1 MFGMDS
7 NKTPSEIIA
16 ELCVEAGISKS
27 ELARRLE
34 ITPSQI
40 TRILNGDTKTISSD
54 ILIKLTKLFGVSA
67 DYLLGITDKKEII
80 KEKHTTRVPMLLMS
94 SAFPLGRCIEFIESI
109 DDVPQK
115 EMAYAE
121 YYYFSGRHEKA
132 VEYAEMYLNCEDIML
147 KLSASLIYTFANLSL
162 DRIHSAR
169 FGLER
174 LKEYLKEAM
183 LEETDKKTRA
193 CCVFVA
199 TAAHTLLH
207 IPVGDLPPL
216 AEYLSEF
223 TKGMQLWGA
232 YVLAHKAYL
241 VKDYQRSLGIVQT
254 CLMTCSKVY
263 PIAMIYLNLVVA
275 MDLMN
280 LKETDKAKVY
290 FMKAWEISRP
300 DNLIE
305 GIGEHHGLLQGLIE
319 TCMKKDYPEDYA
331 RIINITYK
339 FSAGWRRIHNPD
351 TNEDVADNLTTTEFT
366 IAMLANRGWTNKEI
380 SEYLEITPRT
390 VKQHLTCVFNKLNIE
405 NRKQLKNFMLR

>member
-1 MFGMDS
+1 MDS

-80 KEKHTTRVPMLLMS
+80 KEKQTTRIPMLLMS
-94 SAFPLGRCIEFIESI
+94 SAFPLGKCIEFIESI
-109 DDVPQK
+109 EGIPQK

-132 VEYAEMYLNCEDIML
+132 IEFAEMYLNSEDIML
-147 KLSASLIYTFANLSL
+147 KLLASLIYTFANLSL

-183 LEETDKKTRA
+183 AEETDKKTRA

-254 CLMTCSKVY
+254 CLMTCSKTY
-263 PIAMIYLNLVVA
+263 PIAMIYLNLVAA
-275 MDLMN
+275 MDLINM
-280 LKETDKAKVY
+280 KETEKAKIY
-290 FMKAWEISRP
+290 FMKAWEISKP
-300 DNLIE
+300 DDLIE

-319 TCMKKDYPEDYA
+319 ACMKKDYPEDYA
-331 RIINITYK
+331 RIIDITYK

-351 TNEDVADNLTTTEFT
+351 TNEDVADNLTTTEFA
-366 IAMLANRGWTNKEI
+366 IAMLANKGWTNKEI
-380 SEYLEITPRT
+380 AEYLGITQRT

>member
-1 MFGMDS
+1 MDS

-275 MDLMN
+275 IDLMN

-290 FMKAWEISRP
+290 FMKVWEISRP
-300 DNLIE
+300 DNQIE

>member
-1 MFGMDS
+1 MDS

-67 DYLLGITDKKEII
+67 DYWLGITDKKEII

-290 FMKAWEISRP
+290 FMKVWEISRP

-305 GIGEHHGLLQGLIE
+305 GIGEHHGILQGLIE

>member
-1 MFGMDS
+1 MDS

-290 FMKAWEISRP
+290 FMKAMG
-300 DNLIE
+300 DF
-305 GIGEHHGLLQGLIE
+305 
-319 TCMKKDYPEDYA
+319 K
-331 RIINITYK
+331 
-339 FSAGWRRIHNPD
+339 AG
-351 TNEDVADNLTTTEFT
+351 
-366 IAMLANRGWTNKEI
+366 
-380 SEYLEITPRT
+380 
-390 VKQHLTCVFNKLNIE
+390 
-405 NRKQLKNFMLR
+405 

>member
-1 MFGMDS
+1 MDS

-275 MDLMN
+275 MDLKN

-290 FMKAWEISRP
+290 FMKVWEISRP

>member
-1 MFGMDS
+1 MDS

-290 FMKAWEISRP
+290 FMKVWEISRP

-319 TCMKKDYPEDYA
+319 ACMKKDYPEDYA
-331 RIINITYK
+331 RIIDITYK

-366 IAMLANRGWTNKEI
+366 IAMLANRGWTN
-380 SEYLEITPRT
+380 T
-390 VKQHLTCVFNKLNIE
+390 
-405 NRKQLKNFMLR
+405 M

>member
-1 MFGMDS
+1 MDS

-290 FMKAWEISRP
+290 FMKVWEISRP

-405 NRKQLKNFMLR
+405 NRKQLKNFMLI

>member
-1 MFGMDS
+1 MDS

-232 YVLAHKAYL
+232 YVLAHKVYL

-290 FMKAWEISRP
+290 FMKVWEISRP

-305 GIGEHHGLLQGLIE
+305 GIGEHHGILQGLIE

>member
-1 MFGMDS
+1 MDS

-290 FMKAWEISRP
+290 FMKVWEISRP

-305 GIGEHHGLLQGLIE
+305 GIGEHHRLLQGLIE

>member
-1 MFGMDS
+1 MDS

-80 KEKHTTRVPMLLMS
+80 KEKHTTRVPMLFMS

-109 DDVPQK
+109 DDIPQK

-290 FMKAWEISRP
+290 FMKVWEISRP

-351 TNEDVADNLTTTEFT
+351 TNENVADNLTTTEFT

>member
-1 MFGMDS
+1 MDS

-16 ELCVEAGISKS
+16 ELCVEEGISKS

-290 FMKAWEISRP
+290 FMNVWEISRP

-319 TCMKKDYPEDYA
+319 ACMKKDYPEDYA
-331 RIINITYK
+331 RIIDITYK

-351 TNEDVADNLTTTEFT
+351 TNEDVADNLTTTEFA
-366 IAMLANRGWTNKEI
+366 IAMLANKGWTNKEI
-380 SEYLEITPRT
+380 AEYLGITQRT

>member
-1 MFGMDS
+1 MDS

-263 PIAMIYLNLVVA
+263 PIAMIYLNLVAA

-290 FMKAWEISRP
+290 FMKVWEISRP

-351 TNEDVADNLTTTEFT
+351 TNENVADNLTTTEFT

>member
-1 MFGMDS
+1 MDS

-232 YVLAHKAYL
+232 YVLTHKAYL

-290 FMKAWEISRP
+290 FMKVWEISRP

>member
-1 MFGMDS
+1 MDS

-67 DYLLGITDKKEII
+67 DYLLGITDKQEII

-290 FMKAWEISRP
+290 FMKVWEISRP

-319 TCMKKDYPEDYA
+319 ACMKKDYPEDYA
-331 RIINITYK
+331 RIIDITYK

>member
-1 MFGMDS
+1 MDS
-7 NKTPSEIIA
+7 NKAPSEIIA

-290 FMKAWEISRP
+290 FMKVWEISRP

>member
-1 MFGMDS
+1 MDS

-27 ELARRLE
+27 ELARRME

-263 PIAMIYLNLVVA
+263 PIAMIYLNLVAA

-290 FMKAWEISRP
+290 FMKVWEISRP

-319 TCMKKDYPEDYA
+319 ACMKKDYPEDYA
-331 RIINITYK
+331 RIIDITYK

-351 TNEDVADNLTTTEFT
+351 TNEDVADNLTTTEFA
-366 IAMLANRGWTNKEI
+366 IAMLANKGWTNKEI
-380 SEYLEITPRT
+380 AEYLGITQRT

>member
-1 MFGMDS
+1 MDS

-290 FMKAWEISRP
+290 FMKVWEISRP

-390 VKQHLTCVFNKLNIE
+390 VKQHLTGVFNKLNIE

>member
-1 MFGMDS
+1 MDS

-290 FMKAWEISRP
+290 FMKVWEISRP

-319 TCMKKDYPEDYA
+319 ACMKKEYPEDYA
-331 RIINITYK
+331 RIIDITYK

-351 TNEDVADNLTTTEFT
+351 TNEDVADNLTTTEFA
-366 IAMLANRGWTNKEI
+366 IAMLANKGWTNKEI
-380 SEYLEITPRT
+380 AEYLGITQRT

>member
-1 MFGMDS
+1 MDS

-290 FMKAWEISRP
+290 FMKVWEISRP

-339 FSAGWRRIHNPD
+339 FSAGWRRIHNSD

-366 IAMLANRGWTNKEI
+366 MAMLANRGWTNKEI

>member
-1 MFGMDS
+1 MDS

-27 ELARRLE
+27 ELTRRLE

-290 FMKAWEISRP
+290 FMKVWEISRP

>member
-1 MFGMDS
+1 MDS

-193 CCVFVA
+193 CCVFAA

-254 CLMTCSKVY
+254 CLMTCSKTY
-263 PIAMIYLNLVVA
+263 PIAMIYLNLVAA
-275 MDLMN
+275 MDLINM
-280 LKETDKAKVY
+280 KETEKAKIY
-290 FMKAWEISRP
+290 FMKAWEISKP
-300 DNLIE
+300 DDLIE

-319 TCMKKDYPEDYA
+319 ACMKKDYPEDYA
-331 RIINITYK
+331 RIIDITYK

-351 TNEDVADNLTTTEFT
+351 TNEDVADNLTTTEFA
-366 IAMLANRGWTNKEI
+366 IAMLANKGWTNKEI
-380 SEYLEITPRT
+380 AEYLGITQRT

>member
-1 MFGMDS
+1 MDS

-54 ILIKLTKLFGVSA
+54 ILIKLTKFFGVSA

-290 FMKAWEISRP
+290 FMKVWEISRP

-319 TCMKKDYPEDYA
+319 ACMKKDYPEDYA
-331 RIINITYK
+331 RIIDITYK

>member
-1 MFGMDS
+1 MDS

-54 ILIKLTKLFGVSA
+54 ILIKLFGVSA

-290 FMKAWEISRP
+290 FMKVWEISRP

>member
-1 MFGMDS
+1 MDS

-290 FMKAWEISRP
+290 FMKVWEISRP

-319 TCMKKDYPEDYA
+319 ACMKKDYPEDYA
-331 RIINITYK
+331 RIIDITYK

-351 TNEDVADNLTTTEFT
+351 TNEDVADNLTTTEFA
-366 IAMLANRGWTNKEI
+366 IAMLANKGWTNKEI
-380 SEYLEITPRT
+380 AEYLGITQRT
-390 VKQHLTCVFNKLNIE
+390 VKQHLTLSLIHI
-405 NRKQLKNFMLR
+405 

>member
-1 MFGMDS
+1 MDS

-94 SAFPLGRCIEFIESI
+94 SAFPLGRCKEFIESI

-290 FMKAWEISRP
+290 FMKVWEISRP

-319 TCMKKDYPEDYA
+319 ACMKKDYPEDYA
-331 RIINITYK
+331 RIIDITYK

-390 VKQHLTCVFNKLNIE
+390 VKQHLTCVFNKLDIE

>member
-1 MFGMDS
+1 MDS

-40 TRILNGDTKTISSD
+40 TRILNGNTKTISSD

-290 FMKAWEISRP
+290 FMKVWEISMP

>member
-1 MFGMDS
+1 MDS

-232 YVLAHKAYL
+232 YVVAHKAYL

-290 FMKAWEISRP
+290 FMKVWEISRP

-319 TCMKKDYPEDYA
+319 ACMKKDYPEDYA
-331 RIINITYK
+331 RIIDITYK

>member
-1 MFGMDS
+1 MDS

-207 IPVGDLPPL
+207 SPVGDLPPL

-290 FMKAWEISRP
+290 FMKVWEISRP

>member
-1 MFGMDS
+1 MDS

-207 IPVGDLPPL
+207 IPVGDLPIQTVGLIQQLKAFEILTTDVAVSGNYDDALVTMTINPL
-216 AEYLSEF
+216 VQSEMIA
-223 TKGMQLWGA
+223 KKILDEMLE
-232 YVLAHKAYL
+232 AHKQYL
-241 VKDYQRSLGIVQT
+241 PQ
-254 CLMTCSKVY
+254 
-263 PIAMIYLNLVVA
+263 
-275 MDLMN
+275 
-280 LKETDKAKVY
+280 
-290 FMKAWEISRP
+290 F
-300 DNLIE
+300 
-305 GIGEHHGLLQGLIE
+305 
-319 TCMKKDYPEDYA
+319 
-331 RIINITYK
+331 
-339 FSAGWRRIHNPD
+339 F
-351 TNEDVADNLTTTEFT
+351 
-366 IAMLANRGWTNKEI
+366 
-380 SEYLEITPRT
+380 
-390 VKQHLTCVFNKLNIE
+390 KL
-405 NRKQLKNFMLR
+405 

>member
-1 MFGMDS
+1 MDS

-290 FMKAWEISRP
+290 IMKVWEISRP

-319 TCMKKDYPEDYA
+319 ACMKKDYPEDYA
-331 RIINITYK
+331 RIIDITYK

>member
-1 MFGMDS
+1 MDS

-241 VKDYQRSLGIVQT
+241 VKDYQRSLGMVQT

-290 FMKAWEISRP
+290 FMKVWEISRP

-405 NRKQLKNFMLR
+405 NRKQLKNFMLK

>member
-1 MFGMDS
+1 MDS

-290 FMKAWEISRP
+290 FMKVWEISRP

-305 GIGEHHGLLQGLIE
+305 GIGEHHGLLQVLIE